1 MTRNKKWIFGI
12 AAGLLLTVAVRAQAP
27 APEAAPAPV
36 TGPRHGGG
44 FGPGPFGERMELLG
58 FGGMHGG
65 KVVTGAPFSAV
76 AVAESKQTLAD
87 GTVISRKAQSNLFRD
102 AQGRS
107 RREATIPAIGPL
119 AANGAPRSFVMIHD
133 PVAQTGYML
142 EPDQKIAHK
151 LQPHGKGGPGAEG
164 NWSRGTHPDDTN
176 VKKESLGTQTI
187 NGVSAEGTRYTRTI
201 PAGQIGNDKP
211 VNIVKEEWYSP
222 DLQMVVLSKHT
233 DPFMGDSTYSVTNI
247 QRTAPNA
254 ALFTVPSDYAV
265 KDGPPAGMPG
275 GRRGNRRSGGAPPS
289 PDAAGPAN

>member
-1 MTRNKKWIFGI
+1 MWTFWLAKMASRKRFGCIRMPSSWRWRGNRKKDLSERRGGVGMTRNKKWIFGI
-12 AAGLLLTVAVRAQAP
+12 AAGLLLTAAVRAQAP

-87 GTVISRKAQSNLFRD
+87 GTVISHKAQSNLFRD

-151 LQPHGKGGPGAEG
+151 MRPHGKGGSGAEV
-164 NWSRGTHPDDTN
+164 NWG
-176 VKKESLGTQTI
+176 K
-187 NGVSAEGTRYTRTI
+187 
-201 PAGQIGNDKP
+201 
-211 VNIVKEEWYSP
+211 
-222 DLQMVVLSKHT
+222 
-233 DPFMGDSTYSVTNI
+233 
-247 QRTAPNA
+247 
-254 ALFTVPSDYAV
+254 
-265 KDGPPAGMPG
+265 
-275 GRRGNRRSGGAPPS
+275 
-289 PDAAGPAN
+289 